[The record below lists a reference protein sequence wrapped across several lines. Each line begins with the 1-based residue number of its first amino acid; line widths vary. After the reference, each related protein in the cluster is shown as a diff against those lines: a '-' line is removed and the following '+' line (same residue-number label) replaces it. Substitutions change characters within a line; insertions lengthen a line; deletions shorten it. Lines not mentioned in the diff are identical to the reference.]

1 MIEIYIDETM
11 SMIITV
17 GIGILGILAGLM
29 LLSKYTPFNP
39 ITITLEILGL
49 IVIFISVAF
58 ILYVIIKVIKAK
70 VLTI

>member
-17 GIGILGILAGLM
+17 GIGILGILVGLM
-29 LLSKYTPFNP
+29 LQSKYTPFNP

-58 ILYVIIKVIKAK
+58 ILYVIIKVIKTK
-70 VLTI
+70 ILTI

>member
-17 GIGILGILAGLM
+17 GIGILGILVGLM

-39 ITITLEILGL
+39 ITITLEVIGL

-58 ILYVIIKVIKAK
+58 ILYVIIKVIKTK
-70 VLTI
+70 ILTI